1 MRVVAHLV
9 CFFTLTLFFIGKSE
23 AQRIANANIKVG
35 EVVLDG
41 KLNEID
47 WESAEGATGLT
58 QYSPNPG
65 SASSQKTEIRI
76 LYDDDAIYVGAQMFD
91 TAPDSILMQYSQRD
105 QIKNS
110 DEFGIQ
116 FSPYNDGINGV
127 AFATTPAGIL
137 VDVNI
142 SPTGQDFNW
151 DAVWDVRTVV
161 DENGWTAEFKI
172 PWAALRFAKM
182 EQGEKIIWG
191 LNFYRK
197 IRRLREFSV
206 WEPMDPTST
215 VEGLRETGE
224 LHGFRQIT
232 PPLRMTLFP
241 YVSVYGENME
251 DGKLGTRINGGMDLK
266 AGIGDAFT
274 LDMTLIPDFGQVVA
288 DNLVLNLSAFE
299 IEFQDNRPFFTE
311 GTELFNKS
319 GLFYSRR
326 IGENLQLINASKFSG
341 RTKGGLGIG
350 ALQAFA
356 IDAEASDTNDNT
368 PVTSYSVA
376 VLDQTLPNN
385 GYVHGISTFITND
398 GASALVQGVDFELR
412 DKQNSQSFYG
422 QASYSTEG
430 HKWELGTEKLSG
442 NFTYNASH
450 LEESEFYDPNDLG
463 YLDAPNEVVNAL
475 SLEYKIVEPFGR
487 FLRLF
492 SSLDI
497 LHTQLYAPRT
507 FTNLMISGNCG
518 TITKGFQF
526 ARLGFAGSPVRGVD
540 FFEPRLDGYSFKLP
554 SWGEADFIISTDYR
568 KKMALD
574 LRIARSIAFTEGV
587 DWNGFD
593 FRMEPRVRI
602 NDKLS
607 MSYIYSYQGQFGQLG
622 YTDTISTGINPE
634 TKSLFGK
641 RHNKS
646 ETHVLTGSY
655 ILSNRSSIDLR
666 VRHYW
671 STVDYLQFYTL
682 GTDSELHETEL
693 VKLDPDNTSEYDVN
707 FNAWSVDFGFRWQF
721 SPGSELSIVWKNTL
735 QSRGDMLPSGYVEN
749 WEQML
754 EETFTNSLS
763 IRALYYLDYN
773 SIKRS
778 LKK

>member
-1 MRVVAHLV
+1 MRLDVYLF
-9 CFFTLTLFFIGKSE
+9 CFLFVNFLYIHDVE
-23 AQRIANANIKVG
+23 AQRVANASIKVG
-35 EVVLDG
+35 EIVLDG

-47 WESAEGATGLT
+47 WATADVTSDLT

-65 SASSQKTEIRI
+65 DKSSQKTEIRI
-76 LYDDDAIYVGAQMFD
+76 LFDDEAIYVGAQMFD

-105 QIKNS
+105 QVKNS

-116 FSPYNDGINGV
+116 LSPYNDGINGV

-151 DAVWDVRTVV
+151 DAVWDVQTVV

-172 PWAALRFAKM
+172 PWSALRFSKM
-182 EQGEKIIWG
+182 EKGEEIVWG
-191 LNFYRK
+191 VNFYRK
-197 IRRLREFSV
+197 IRRFREFSV

-215 VEGLRETGE
+215 VEGLRENGE
-224 LHGFRQIT
+224 LHGFRGIT
-232 PPLRMTLFP
+232 PPPRITLFP
-241 YVSVYGENME
+241 YVSAYAENME
-251 DGKLGTRINGGMDLK
+251 DGELGTRLNGGMDLK

-288 DNLVLNLSAFE
+288 DNLVLNLSAYE

-356 IDAEASDTNDNT
+356 IDAAASDTTDNT

-385 GYVHGISTFITND
+385 GYVHGISTFVTND
-398 GASALVQGVDFELR
+398 GESALVQGVDFELR
-412 DKQNSQSFYG
+412 NRENSLSMYG

-430 HKWELGTEKLSG
+430 HKWALGTEKLSG
-442 NFTYNASH
+442 NFTFNVFH

-463 YLDAPNEVVNAL
+463 YLDAPNKVANEL
-475 SLEYKIVEPFGR
+475 SLDYQIVEPFGR
-487 FLRLF
+487 FLKLF
-492 SSLDI
+492 TGIEVS
-497 LHTQLYAPRT
+497 HTQLYAPRT
-507 FTNLMISGNCG
+507 FTDLMISGNCG
-518 TITKGFQF
+518 VITKGFQF
-526 ARLGFAGSPVRGVD
+526 AKLGVSGSPLRGVD
-540 FFEPRLDGYSFKLP
+540 FFEPRIDGYSFKYP
-554 SWGEADFIISTDYR
+554 AWGNSDLYISTDYR
-568 KKMALD
+568 KKIAFD

-587 DWNGFD
+587 DWNGTD
-593 FRMEPRVRI
+593 FRIEPRVRI

-607 MSYIYSYQGQFGQLG
+607 FSYIYSFQGQFSELG
-622 YTDTISTGINPE
+622 FATTTTFGIIPE
-634 TKSLFGK
+634 TVSIFGA
-641 RHNKS
+641 RDNKS
-646 ETHVLTGSY
+646 ETHVISGSY
-655 ILSNRSSIDLR
+655 ILSNRSSFNLR
-666 VRHYW
+666 IRHYW
-671 STVDYLQFYTL
+671 STVDYLKFYQL
-682 GTDSELHETEL
+682 GTDSELYETDL
-693 VKLDPDNTSEYDVN
+693 VNLEPDNTSNYDVN

-721 SPGSELSIVWKNTL
+721 TPGSELSVVWKNTL
-735 QSRGDMLPSGYVEN
+735 QSRGEQLPSGYFDN

-754 EETFTNSLS
+754 EETFINSLS
-763 IRALYYLDYN
+763 IRALYYLDY
-773 SIKRS
+773 STVRR
-778 LKK
+778 

>member
-1 MRVVAHLV
+1 MRLAVHFFCFIFVAIFCIHDV
-9 CFFTLTLFFIGKSE
+9 E
-23 AQRIANANIKVG
+23 AQRVANASIKVG
-35 EVVLDG
+35 EIVLDG

-47 WESAEGATGLT
+47 WGTAEVISDLT
-58 QYSPNPG
+58 QFSPNPG
-65 SASSQKTEIRI
+65 DKSSQKTEIRI
-76 LYDDDAIYVGAQMFD
+76 LYDDEAIYVGAQMFD

-105 QIKNS
+105 QVKNS

-116 FSPYNDGINGV
+116 LSPYNDGINGV

-151 DAVWDVRTVV
+151 DAVWNVQTVV

-172 PWAALRFAKM
+172 PWAALRFSKM
-182 EQGEKIIWG
+182 EKGEYIVWG
-191 LNFYRK
+191 VNFYRK
-197 IRRLREFSV
+197 IRRFREFSV

-215 VEGLRETGE
+215 VKGLRENGE
-224 LHGFRQIT
+224 LHGFSEIT
-232 PPLRMTLFP
+232 PPPRITLFP
-241 YVSVYGENME
+241 YVSAYAENNV
-251 DGKLGTRINGGMDLK
+251 DRKLGTRINGGMDLR

-274 LDMTLIPDFGQVVA
+274 LDLTLIPDFGQVVA
-288 DNLVLNLSAFE
+288 DNLVLNLSAYE

-311 GTELFNKS
+311 GTELYNKS

-356 IDAEASDTNDNT
+356 IDAAAQDTTENT

-385 GYVHGISTFITND
+385 GYVHGISTFVTND
-398 GASALVQGVDFELR
+398 GESALVQGVDFELR
-412 DKQNSQSFYG
+412 NKQNSQAVYG

-442 NFTYNASH
+442 NFTFNASH

-492 SSLDI
+492 SSLDFI
-497 LHTQLYAPRT
+497 HTQLYAPRT

-518 TITKGFQF
+518 AMTKGFQF
-526 ARLGFAGSPVRGVD
+526 ARLGVAGSPVRGVD
-540 FFEPRLDGYSFKLP
+540 FFEPRIDGYSFKLP
-554 SWGEADFIISTDYR
+554 SWGNADLVFSSDYR
-568 KKMALD
+568 KKIAFDVRL
-574 LRIARSIAFTEGV
+574 ARSISFTESV
-587 DWNGFD
+587 DWNGTD
-593 FRMEPRVRI
+593 FRIEPRFRI

-607 MSYIYSYQGQFGQLG
+607 CSYIYSYQGQFGELG
-622 YTDTISTGINPE
+622 FADTLSIGIIPE

-641 RHNKS
+641 RNNKS
-646 ETHVLTGSY
+646 ETHVISGSY
-655 ILSNRSSIDLR
+655 ILSNRASFDLR

-693 VKLDPDNTSEYDVN
+693 VNLDPDNTSEYDVN

-721 SPGSELSIVWKNTL
+721 SPGSLLSIVWKNTL
-735 QSRGDMLPSGYVEN
+735 QSRSEQLPSGYFDN

-754 EETFTNSLS
+754 EETFVNSLS
-763 IRALYYLDYN
+763 IKALYYLDY
-773 SIKRS
+773 STIRK
-778 LKK
+778 

>member
-1 MRVVAHLV
+1 
-9 CFFTLTLFFIGKSE
+9 
-23 AQRIANANIKVG
+23 
-35 EVVLDG
+35 
-41 KLNEID
+41 
-47 WESAEGATGLT
+47 
-58 QYSPNPG
+58 
-65 SASSQKTEIRI
+65 
-76 LYDDDAIYVGAQMFD
+76 
-91 TAPDSILMQYSQRD
+91 
-105 QIKNS
+105 
-110 DEFGIQ
+110 
-116 FSPYNDGINGV
+116 
-127 AFATTPAGIL
+127 
-137 VDVNI
+137 
-142 SPTGQDFNW
+142 
-151 DAVWDVRTVV
+151 
-161 DENGWTAEFKI
+161 
-172 PWAALRFAKM
+172 
-182 EQGEKIIWG
+182 
-191 LNFYRK
+191 
-197 IRRLREFSV
+197 
-206 WEPMDPTST
+206 
-215 VEGLRETGE
+215 
-224 LHGFRQIT
+224 
-232 PPLRMTLFP
+232 
-241 YVSVYGENME
+241 
-251 DGKLGTRINGGMDLK
+251 MDLK

-356 IDAEASDTNDNT
+356 IDAEASDTTDNT
-368 PVTSYSVA
+368 AVTSYSVA
-376 VLDQTLPNN
+376 VLDQTLPHN
-385 GYVHGISTFITND
+385 GYVHGISTFVTND
-398 GASALVQGVDFELR
+398 GESALVQGVDFELR
-412 DKQNSQSFYG
+412 NKENSQAVYG
-422 QASYSTEG
+422 RASYSTEG
-430 HKWELGTEKLSG
+430 HTWELGTEKLSG

-492 SSLDI
+492 SSLD
-497 LHTQLYAPRT
+497 LVHTQLYAPRT

-518 TITKGFQF
+518 ALTQGFQF

-540 FFEPRLDGYSFKLP
+540 FFEPRIDGYSFNLP
-554 SWGEADFIISTDYR
+554 RWGEADFIISTDYR
-568 KKMALD
+568 KKIALD

-593 FRMEPRVRI
+593 FRIEPRFRI

-607 MSYIYSYQGQFGQLG
+607 FSYIYSYQGQFGELG
-622 YTDTISTGINPE
+622 FADTLSIGIPPE

-641 RHNKS
+641 RNNKS
-646 ETHVLTGSY
+646 ETHVLSGSY
-655 ILSNRSSIDLR
+655 ILSNRSSFDLR
-666 VRHYW
+666 IRHYW

-693 VKLDPDNTSEYDVN
+693 VNLDPDNTSEYDVN

-721 SPGSELSIVWKNTL
+721 SPGSQLSIVWKNTL
-735 QSRGDMLPSGYVEN
+735 QSRGDMLPSGYVDN

-763 IRALYYLDYN
+763 IRALYYLDY
-773 SIKRS
+773 SSVKRS
-778 LKK
+778 LNK